1 MLWRY
6 DSINFKELELYN
18 YTTRQFKNI
27 STVLKR
33 SFKSSSNSTPTLNP
47 KQPLTCFPCLPS
59 LHISYKRKST
69 SIYFCIW
76 LLSFSIIIL
85 RLIHVVCISTSSFYY
100 WIVFHFMDTPH
111 FLYLVSSCEHL
122 AIMNK
127 APMKHTYISLYGNMF
142 LFLSGTFILRNGT
155 TELYAPFMLNF
166 LRIWQ
171 FSLKC
176 L

>member
-18 YTTRQFKNI
+18 YTARQFKDI
-27 STVLKR
+27 STALKR

-59 LHISYKRKST
+59 LDISYKRKST
-69 SIYFCIW
+69 SVYFCIW
-76 LLSFSIIIL
+76 LLSFSIMIL
-85 RLIHVVCISTSSFYY
+85 RLIHVVVCISTSSFYQ

-111 FLYLVSSCEHL
+111 FLYPFSSYEHL
-122 AIMNK
+122 AVMNK

-142 LFLSGTFILRNGT
+142 SFLSDTFIPRSAT
-155 TELYAPFMLNF
+155 TELYAHL
-166 LRIWQ
+166 
-171 FSLKC
+171 C
-176 L
+176 LTF